1 MQFTVAVVVAALAGL
16 TAAAPAVESRQ
27 TYQACTGLYG
37 NVQCCATDI
46 LGLANLDCGSRKCF
60 FFQPLD
66 RSRPLSPGGRG
77 DRPAGPSG
85 PTPPS
90 YAM

>member
-27 TYQACTGLYG
+27 TYQACSGLYG

-46 LGLANLDCGSRKCF
+46 LGLANLDCGSRQYF
-60 FFQPLD
+60 
-66 RSRPLSPGGRG
+66 SN
-77 DRPAGPSG
+77 
-85 PTPPS
+85 PP
-90 YAM
+90 